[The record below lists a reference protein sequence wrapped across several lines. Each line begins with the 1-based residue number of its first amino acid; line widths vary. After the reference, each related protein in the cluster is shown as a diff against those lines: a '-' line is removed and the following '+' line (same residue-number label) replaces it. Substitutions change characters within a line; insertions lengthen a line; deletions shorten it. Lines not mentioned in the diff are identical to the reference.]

1 VSVQRVS
8 RITQRFHELRA
19 AGRKAFVPY
28 LTVGDPSLSLTR
40 ELAFMLEENGADV
53 LELGL
58 PFTDPIADGP
68 TNQRAAQRALERGV
82 RSEHLLELVS
92 DLRTGGFKLPIVLFT
107 YFNPLMQ
114 LASKGPLIDNLQG
127 VDGILVTDLPP
138 EEAGQHMEL
147 CRQAELDTIFL
158 AAPTSPE
165 QRIAKLAECTSGF
178 LYYVSSKGVTGSRS
192 ALPDD
197 LESKVAMLRKHCS
210 APICVGFGISNRNL
224 AERVCAVAD
233 GYVIGSALG
242 ATIEKA
248 QDAGQDPVEAARRF
262 VIAVDP
268 RGP

>member
-1 VSVQRVS
+1 MSVQRVS
-8 RITQRFHELRA
+8 RITQRFNELRA

-92 DLRTGGFKLPIVLFT
+92 GLRTGGFKLPIVLFT

-114 LASKGPLIDNLQG
+114 LASKGPLIDNLHG

-147 CRQAELDTIFL
+147 CRQAELEL
-158 AAPTSPE
+158 VY
-165 QRIAKLAECTSGF
+165 RL
-178 LYYVSSKGVTGSRS
+178 
-192 ALPDD
+192 
-197 LESKVAMLRKHCS
+197 
-210 APICVGFGISNRNL
+210 
-224 AERVCAVAD
+224 
-233 GYVIGSALG
+233 
-242 ATIEKA
+242 
-248 QDAGQDPVEAARRF
+248 
-262 VIAVDP
+262 
-268 RGP
+268 